1 MEESRKQ
8 SLFQCVL
15 YVFFCRDLF
24 LDWISELS
32 GFSLS
37 WQIQLIQWVP
47 DQNTELL
54 KYESFLVVWHLLVFF
69 HWLLDPLFISKK
81 SSDKATRSIDMWA
94 REKEEHLPSW
104 SSASA
109 GSKDQQEHLNIY
121 RTLAH
126 QIFKW
131 GCPVFGLTLGVQR
144 PSRTLWTST
153 PIVFCDWG
161 LWHPWRLPWC
171 SYLHSWCTNQI
182 SIGIPA
188 CKGAEETRYSV
199 LLPYQLTSQRFAL
212 AGAGG
217 WWQMCVEW
225 TSLNRCI
232 HCHFCVHCP
241 EIWPLFALD
250 RQSGSSTTVTW
261 ELNIQSYPHR
271 VLSQLKDCSTAFNSP
286 ETGETTQQRDI
297 V

>member
-1 MEESRKQ
+1 MQGERFLLYCLFPQFLLSLAIVSLQENMEESRKQ

-81 SSDKATRSIDMWA
+81 ISDKATRSIDMWA

-109 GSKDQQEHLNIY
+109 GSKDQQEPLNIY

-126 QIFKW
+126 QIFK
-131 GCPVFGLTLGVQR
+131 
-144 PSRTLWTST
+144 
-153 PIVFCDWG
+153 
-161 LWHPWRLPWC
+161 
-171 SYLHSWCTNQI
+171 
-182 SIGIPA
+182 
-188 CKGAEETRYSV
+188 
-199 LLPYQLTSQRFAL
+199 
-212 AGAGG
+212 
-217 WWQMCVEW
+217 
-225 TSLNRCI
+225 
-232 HCHFCVHCP
+232 
-241 EIWPLFALD
+241 
-250 RQSGSSTTVTW
+250 
-261 ELNIQSYPHR
+261 
-271 VLSQLKDCSTAFNSP
+271 
-286 ETGETTQQRDI
+286 
-297 V
+297 